1 LDYSENR
8 PIWPGSSSF
17 ATGSTPFGF
26 FDTDTLFQQHADRFA
41 IFAAQTVGYP
51 IMDVELIDINFYTA
65 FESAVVEY
73 SNQINQINI
82 VNNLINTLGVQTGSS
97 YLTGGSLTG
106 VNVGQSL
113 GYITKLSKAYGTEA
127 DSGGDVKW
135 RKAAINIIPGQQTY
149 SIRQAVSASLTAASM
164 SLSDSS
170 SIEIRR
176 VLHNAPPAIVRYFD
190 PFVGTGLGSQ
200 QLLDSFGF
208 GGFSPS
214 ISFMM
219 MPMHADLLRIQAI
232 EFNDMIRKSGYS
244 FEIHGD
250 DITFWPVPTY
260 PSGSAPASSIY
271 YNTVWIDY
279 LFEEEKNQQAIL
291 FGNTALINGV
301 VSDASNIP
309 YTYQNY
315 GSINDMGRSWI
326 FKYGVALVKETLGY
340 VRSKYSSIPIP
351 NAEVTLNGT
360 ELVSQGKAEQETL
373 ITQLRELLDKLTKE
387 AMLTRQNTEATQMAE
402 ILGKVPLK
410 IYIGA
415 LIPFILLLGSGI

>member
-17 ATGSTPFGF
+17 TTGSTPFGF
-26 FDTDTLFQQHADRFA
+26 FDTDPLFQQHADRFA
-41 IFAAQTVGYP
+41 MFAAQTVGYP

-65 FESAVVEY
+65 FESAITEY
-73 SNQINQINI
+73 SNQVNQINI

-97 YLTGGSLTG
+97 YLTGGTLTG

-113 GYITKLSKAYGTEA
+113 GYITKLSRAYGTEA

-135 RKAAINIIPGQQTY
+135 RKAVIEVTPGQQTY
-149 SIRQAVSASLTAASM
+149 SIRAAVSASLAAASM

-200 QLLDSFGF
+200 QLLDAFDF
-208 GGFSPS
+208 GGFTPS
-214 ISFMM
+214 VSFMM
-219 MPMHADLLRIQAI
+219 MPIHADLLRLQSI
-232 EFNDMIRKSGYS
+232 EFNDLVRKSSYS

-250 DITFWPVPTY
+250 DITFWPVPSY
-260 PSGSAPASSIY
+260 PSGSVPASSIY
-271 YNTVWIDY
+271 YNKVWIDY
-279 LFEEEKNQQAIL
+279 LFEEEKSQQAIL

-315 GSINDMGRSWI
+315 GSINDMGRTWI

-351 NAEVTLNGT
+351 NAEVTLNGA

-387 AMLTRQNTEATQMAE
+387 AMLTRQNAEATQMAE

-410 IYIGA
+410 IYIG
-415 LIPFILLLGSGI
+415 